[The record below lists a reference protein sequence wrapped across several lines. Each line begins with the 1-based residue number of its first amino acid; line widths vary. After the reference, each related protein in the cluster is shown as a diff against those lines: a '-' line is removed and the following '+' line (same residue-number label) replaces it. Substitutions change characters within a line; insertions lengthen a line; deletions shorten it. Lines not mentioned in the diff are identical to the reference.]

1 MKTVLIIILILFALR
16 LLIRIFRPHI
26 MNFVMRKI
34 EKKINASMGF
44 ETDYEEPK
52 RQKEGDITIDRMP
65 HSIKTKRDTS
75 NLGEYVD
82 FEEIE

>member
-1 MKTVLIIILILFALR
+1 
-16 LLIRIFRPHI
+16 
-26 MNFVMRKI
+26 
-34 EKKINASMGF
+34 MGF